1 MRFSLRECAKN
12 FGRDLDGYRGDQMDM
27 AASIYTRYRP
37 VTIVLVVRF
46 LAPYYTS
53 VNVCNVRLDIQRNFG
68 YVLESTR
75 LAVPL
80 LRESGRG
87 GSIVNFT
94 TGEAHRGAGGFAV
107 YAGAKAATTNFSRAM
122 AWEFGPEGIRINVVA
137 PDTTASEG
145 NRRALPAELQA
156 LNAAHP
162 SNGGTAPIRCTFPW
176 GCLRRRTILPTRY
189 FSWCP
194 IWRVPSPDK
203 SFMSTEA
210 PRPPSAWSSGLRT
223 KTSLCRCRQARCSRR
238 SSARNDWLVG
248 ASDRRRRHVA
258 GVSVGSLGERAHGA
272 VSIFAS
278 YIVAKTRDQPTSCI
292 DRWVGA
298 VLRMHSEVEPAVPC
312 P

>member
-210 PRPPSAWSSGLRT
+210 PRPPSAWSSGLGR
-223 KTSLCRCRQARCSRR
+223 KRHSAVAVRLDAHADLRQEMIGSSVPQTGAMSRASRSAASGNARMAP
-238 SSARNDWLVG
+238 SAFLPP
-248 ASDRRRRHVA
+248 
-258 GVSVGSLGERAHGA
+258 
-272 VSIFAS
+272 

-298 VLRMHSEVEPAVPC
+298 VLRMHSEVGPAVPC